1 MAYDVLVGE
10 KVKINHLDIF
20 SKEIYP
26 ATILEVMSPPVMDQ
40 YFAKKGEVFGLLGVN
55 GAGKSTTFKILTRDI
70 IASSG

>member
-40 YFAKKGEVFGLLGVN
+40 YFAKKG
-55 GAGKSTTFKILTRDI
+55 
-70 IASSG
+70 